1 MGIVQV
7 TVIVDEVTLTP
18 VTVWVLSQ
26 PVVFVLSEVPVALLQ
41 VIPAAPSFVSV
52 DPPSRKRTWMSE
64 SGGSVK
70 VAVAPEPGRLVVQFV
85 PLATVSPT
93 LVWLAAP

>member
-1 MGIVQV
+1 MGMVQV
-7 TVIVDEVTLTP
+7 MVRLDEVTLTP

-26 PVVFVLSEVPVALLQ
+26 PVVFASDGVPVALLQ

-85 PLATVSPT
+85 PLDTVSPT
-93 LVWLAAP
+93 LLWPALP